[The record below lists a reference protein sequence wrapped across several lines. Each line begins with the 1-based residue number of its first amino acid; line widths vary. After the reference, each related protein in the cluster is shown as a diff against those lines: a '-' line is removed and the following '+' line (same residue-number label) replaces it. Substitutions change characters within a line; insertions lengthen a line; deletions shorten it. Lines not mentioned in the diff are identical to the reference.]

1 LYRTQI
7 PHYGFFI
14 LNRQGLEYIQEF
26 LTPECELNV
35 GGEFILFESGQN
47 VGTSSAPLDARLL
60 LPLSDES
67 REAEEVVEIADL
79 FVTFVPD

>member
-1 LYRTQI
+1 M
-7 PHYGFFI
+7 
-14 LNRQGLEYIQEF
+14 
-26 LTPECELNV
+26 NV